1 VQRSKEKFS
10 HEGFLYIFDKM
21 IYRRFLD
28 MILGLRAN
36 MNPDSISC
44 DYEIVLFNT
53 VSVAFPN
60 AEIFGCFFS
69 ILWKTLRSA
78 STATIY
84 QPDTKQTPTSA
95 YMPYLCGLA
104 HNFETCNVSVLW
116 YTELRTVVT
125 RLEFAKSTHCVILFC
140 ILCILAVAWK
150 TKLVF

>member
-1 VQRSKEKFS
+1 MQRSKEKFS

-69 ILWKTLRSA
+69 IL
-78 STATIY
+78 
-84 QPDTKQTPTSA
+84 
-95 YMPYLCGLA
+95 
-104 HNFETCNVSVLW
+104 
-116 YTELRTVVT
+116 
-125 RLEFAKSTHCVILFC
+125 
-140 ILCILAVAWK
+140 
-150 TKLVF
+150 